1 MKSITTNAFGK
12 ILIDVPAL
20 RAELIANEWK
30 LGALCIAAGH
40 SAARIRATLNEGKRG
55 QALLAEYMAKRPKNT
70 IQRGPRVELTPTH
83 RELERLRDAAG
94 DEPLG
99 PWILRMVLDAV

>member
-1 MKSITTNAFGK
+1 MKSITTSATGK

-20 RAELIANEWK
+20 RAELVANEWK

-40 SAARIRATLNEGKRG
+40 SAERVRATLREGKRG
-55 QALLAEYMAKRPKNT
+55 QALLAEYKAKRPKNA

-99 PWILRMVLDAV
+99 PWILRRALEAV

>member
-1 MKSITTNAFGK
+1 MKSITTNAAGK

-20 RAELIANEWK
+20 RAELVANEWK
-30 LGALCIAAGH
+30 LGALCIGAGH
-40 SAARIRATLNEGKRG
+40 SAARVRAALKEGKRG
-55 QALLAEYMAKRPKNT
+55 QVLYTEYMANRPKNA
-70 IQRGPRVELTPTH
+70 IQRGPRVELTPSH

-99 PWILRMVLDAV
+99 PWILKRALEAV